1 MLWPRTCLAW
11 PTCANPSISFA
22 NHAGWQPGPMTGR
35 CKLRAPVE
43 AQRNNQSALESSTT
57 PPLPTYRPE
66 SQLTK
71 RKNVL
76 RSDAALRKNCVFQ
89 EKCASDWTHKFLK
102 NASLLIK
109 KGPKRTNSPKIRS
122 LHVILPSY
130 CRWVEQASTS
140 CGCCSQSGGL
150 QDRRVGAA
158 AITVSSVM
166 VFNLHL
172 SLLLHLCPI
181 LHLSTIHFILPIF
194 LSSILYFLLLYCTKL
209 CLLQITTPQIWESST
224 LWRF

>member
-1 MLWPRTCLAW
+1 MAKPAIRVLGIYLVTKLGVTLRQSRWVGSVVLGHCQWHWARAKRNVIGQPFGPAGVDPGLEVDESVVQWQLSRVRYWAAVRGQQACSDKTTNRELAARTQ
-11 PTCANPSISFA
+11 SS
-22 NHAGWQPGPMTGR
+22 AGDYTRTQ
-35 CKLRAPVE
+35 LRACRT
-43 AQRNNQSALESSTT
+43 QRNNQSALESSIT

-122 LHVILPSY
+122 L
-130 CRWVEQASTS
+130 
-140 CGCCSQSGGL
+140 
-150 QDRRVGAA
+150 
-158 AITVSSVM
+158 
-166 VFNLHL
+166 
-172 SLLLHLCPI
+172 
-181 LHLSTIHFILPIF
+181 
-194 LSSILYFLLLYCTKL
+194 
-209 CLLQITTPQIWESST
+209 
-224 LWRF
+224 